1 MCSCGQSHSAGLTR
15 RRVIAVAAT
24 SFAAAVAARPAL
36 AKSFADCFDPAELA
50 GLPAERAKRPA
61 TAADAIP
68 QPPSAPSGP
77 PVTGAL
83 AGIIR
88 RVDVASG
95 DKPIALTFDLCQTPG
110 VIAGYDGA
118 IIDYLRAQSVPAT
131 LFPGG
136 LWLATHRKRAIELM
150 SDPLFLLGNHSWT
163 HHDLHSAPA
172 ATVTG
177 EIGSTE
183 AELAAVRQAARSA
196 CAIVKPREKPRYRFF
211 RFPFGSC
218 APEGAAVANAVGAV
232 VIQWDVVSGDPDG
245 TSAATIERNV
255 IPRVKPGSIVVMHA
269 NGRGTHT
276 AQALATIIP
285 KLQAE
290 GYQFVRL
297 DQLMAAGRPVAAT
310 SCYVEHPGDTVRY
323 DEGLPSHAARAPSDA
338 PMVLTPPGAS

>member
-1 MCSCGQSHSAGLTR
+1 MCNCGRIHPAGLTR
-15 RRVIAVAAT
+15 RRLVG
-24 SFAAAVAARPAL
+24 AAAMGLAASVVAGPAL
-36 AKSFADCFDPAELA
+36 AKSFADCFDPNELA
-50 GLPAERAKRPA
+50 GLPSERHKRPA
-61 TAADAIP
+61 TPADAVP
-68 QPPSAPSGP
+68 QPQPAPPGA
-77 PVTGAL
+77 PVTGGL

-88 RVDVASG
+88 RVEVPAG
-95 DKPIALTFDLCQTPG
+95 DKRIALTFDLCQTRG

-136 LWLATHRKRAIELM
+136 LWLATHHKRAVELM

-172 ATVTG
+172 ATIAT

-183 AELAAVRQAARSA
+183 AELAAIRQAARSA
-196 CAIVKPREKPRYRFF
+196 CGIAKTKEKPRYRFF

-218 APEGAAVANAVGAV
+218 APDGAAAANEAGTI

-255 IPRVKPGSIVVMHA
+255 IPRVRPGSIVVMHA

-276 AQALATIIP
+276 AEALATIVP
-285 KLQAE
+285 KLTAE
-290 GYQFVRL
+290 GYKFVHL
-297 DQLMAAGRPVAAT
+297 DELIAAGRPVAAT
-310 SCYVEHPGDTVRY
+310 SCYIERPGDTARY
-323 DEGLPSHAARAPSDA
+323 DEGLPSHAASHAPV
-338 PMVLTPPGAS
+338 VLTPPPGAS